1 MAQLITNETQETT
14 VKNIADNILPDC
26 DEVFFEVGYFYFS
39 GFEQIYK
46 KLKDIKIKILI
57 GINYDEKIASA
68 VISNN
73 LIKEKYFDKLKEDIN
88 ETDILDQPIG
98 IDSYKLFIEKLKN
111 GTMEIRC
118 NPKKNDHSKFFIFKH
133 KKERSQ
139 GGFSLGSVLAGSSN
153 FTKSGFLTNLE
164 NNYFFSDKNNFDVHL
179 KIFNERWE
187 NSEEIIN
194 IDSFLEFDQ
203 KVVKKTWISKS
214 PPPYHLFIKMLDEY
228 FKEKK
233 NDGILMPK
241 EFSQGKLYNIKYQE
255 DAILK
260 GIEIVKKHQG
270 VIIADVVGLGKSII
284 GSAIAKN
291 LGLTTIIIC
300 PPHLKETWEEYMN
313 LAQISSNVVSRGS
326 IPDAFRFLQKDREHL
341 IIIDEA
347 HIFRND
353 LTTDYTDLHKL
364 CKNNKVVLLSAT
376 PFNNKPQDT
385 FNMIKLFQIPTK
397 TSIQTIENL
406 SEEFKLLIKEY
417 NQLKKF
423 NPNEPKDKIKIKEAK
438 DKISNKIRNILSP
451 LVIRRS
457 RLDLQSIER
466 YKKDLDRLSITFPI
480 RKDPELINYEL
491 KNLTSIYE
499 ETIEKISSNK
509 FEKDRF
515 IGARY
520 KSTSYVKPEFINEV
534 VERGGYED
542 KALLKKSLEN
552 ISDFMKRLLVRR
564 FESCIYSFRSTLD
577 NIIKSN
583 LKILD
588 YYEKEGVVP
597 IYKGGDIPDVEDIVK
612 EDDDTINVE
621 NFDDFPEIKK
631 LKSKGMWLI
640 HKKELT
646 ENFHNDIKKDI
657 KLLTDLRD
665 KWDKILNNNSF
676 VDPKFTKFNEFI
688 KEQLNKEK
696 NRKLL
701 IFSEFA
707 DTADYLYEKLKA
719 NNIRVFKYTSA
730 DATKKEN
737 REIIKKNFDA
747 SADNQKNDYDVLV
760 ATDTISE
767 GFNLNRAGSIFNYDI
782 PYNPTKVIQRVGR
795 INRINKKLFDEIRIY
810 NFFPTDTGEKISR
823 TKKISQLKIS
833 MFQALFGDDTKV
845 LTKDEELESY
855 FADEFRKKDNE
866 DQNPENYY
874 ENLIYNLRDYEPELI
889 KEVRDLE
896 NRQRILRKTKLNLNN
911 NVIVYAKKGGESIF
925 RLIDDKLEFQT
936 KSIVDYFKIFE
947 SKKDERSFLA
957 SENFNSK
964 YKMILKN
971 LFPKTFHTA
980 LDRGKKMSLD
990 KLKISL
996 ETLPTREHAYIKDLI
1011 KVIEEF
1017 DDLPGGYLKMI
1028 REINKQ
1034 NTEDKIKEIKKII
1047 TPEYINKSFIRAAK
1061 IDSDPEK
1068 IILSEEFLNV

>member
-1 MAQLITNETQETT
+1 
-14 VKNIADNILPDC
+14 
-26 DEVFFEVGYFYFS
+26 
-39 GFEQIYK
+39 
-46 KLKDIKIKILI
+46 
-57 GINYDEKIASA
+57 
-68 VISNN
+68 
-73 LIKEKYFDKLKEDIN
+73 
-88 ETDILDQPIG
+88 
-98 IDSYKLFIEKLKN
+98 
-111 GTMEIRC
+111 MEIRC

-139 GGFSLGSVLAGSSN
+139 GGISLGSVLAGSSN
-153 FTKSGFLTNLE
+153 FTKAGFLTNLE
-164 NNYFFSDKNNFDVHL
+164 NNYLFSDKNNFEVHL
-179 KIFNERWE
+179 NQFNKRWE
-187 NSEEIIN
+187 NSQEIIN
-194 IDSFLEFDQ
+194 IDSFSEFEQ

-214 PPPYHLFIKMLDEY
+214 PPPYHLFVKMLDEY
-228 FKEKK
+228 FKEKT

-260 GIEIVKKHQG
+260 GIDIIKKHQG

-300 PPHLKETWEEYMN
+300 PPHLKDTWEEYMN
-313 LAQISSNVVSRGS
+313 LAQISSNVVSRGK

-406 SEEFKLLIKEY
+406 SEEFKILIKEY
-417 NQLKKF
+417 NQLKEF
-423 NPNEPKDKIKIKEAK
+423 NPNKPKDKIKIKEVK

-466 YKKDLDRLSITFPI
+466 YKNDLDKLNISFPI
-480 RKDPELINYEL
+480 RRDPELINYEL
-491 KNLTSIYE
+491 NDLTSIYE
-499 ETIEKISSNK
+499 ETIEKISANK
-509 FEKDRF
+509 LEKNRF

-520 KSTSYVKPEFINEV
+520 KSTSYVKPEFIDFV

-552 ISDFMKRLLVRR
+552 ISEFMKRLLVRR

-612 EDDDTINVE
+612 EDDDIINVE

-640 HKKELT
+640 NKNELT

-657 KLLTDLRD
+657 KLLMDLRD
-665 KWDKILNNNSF
+665 KWDKILNSKDF
-676 VDPKFTKFNEFI
+676 VDPKFSKFNEFI
-688 KEQLNKEK
+688 KDQLKKEK

-719 NNIRVFKYTSA
+719 NNIKVFKYTSA

-737 REIIKKNFDA
+737 RDIIKKNFDA
-747 SADNQKNDYDVLV
+747 SAENQLNDYDVLV
-760 ATDTISE
+760 ATDTIAE

-810 NFFPTDTGEKISR
+810 NFFPTETGEKISR

-866 DQNPENYY
+866 EQNPENYY

-889 KEVRDLE
+889 KEVRELE
-896 NRQRILRKTKLNLNN
+896 NRQRVLRKSKPNLSN
-911 NVIVYAKKGGESIF
+911 NVIVYAKKGDESIF
-925 RLIDDKLEFQT
+925 RLIDDKLEFQP

-947 SKKDERSFLA
+947 SKKDEKSFSA
-957 SENFNSK
+957 SENFDTK
-964 YKMILKN
+964 YRMILKN
-971 LFPKTFHTA
+971 LFPKTYHTA
-980 LDRGKKMSLD
+980 LDRGKKISLD

-996 ETLPTREHAYIKDLI
+996 ETVPAKEHSYIKDLI

-1028 REINKQ
+1028 RQINKK

>member
-1 MAQLITNETQETT
+1 MLITNETQEIT
-14 VKNIADNILPDC
+14 VKNIANNILPDC

-46 KLKDIKIKILI
+46 RLKDVKIKILI

-73 LIKEKYFDKLKEDIN
+73 LIKEKYFDKLREDIN
-88 ETDILDQPIG
+88 ETDILDQSTG
-98 IDSYKLFIEKLKN
+98 IESYKLFLEKLKN
-111 GTMEIRC
+111 GSMEIRC

-139 GGFSLGSVLAGSSN
+139 GGISLGSVLAGSSN
-153 FTKSGFLTNLE
+153 FTKAGFLTNLE
-164 NNYFFSDKNNFDVHL
+164 NNYLFSNKNDFEVHL
-179 KIFNERWE
+179 KQFNDRWK
-187 NSEEIIN
+187 NSQDIIN
-194 IDSFLEFDQ
+194 IDSFLEFNE

-214 PPPYHLFIKMLDEY
+214 PPPYHLFVKMLDEY
-228 FKEKK
+228 FKEKT

-260 GIEIVKKHQG
+260 GIDIIKKHQG
-270 VIIADVVGLGKSII
+270 VIVADVVGLGKSII

-300 PPHLKETWEEYMN
+300 PPHLQDTWEDYMN
-313 LAQISSNVVSRGS
+313 LAQISSNVVSRGR

-423 NPNEPKDKIKIKEAK
+423 NPNQPKDKIKIKEAK

-466 YKKDLDRLSITFPI
+466 YKNDLDKLNISFPI
-480 RKDPELINYEL
+480 RRDPELINYEL
-491 KNLTSIYE
+491 NDLTSIYE

-509 FEKDRF
+509 LEKNRF

-520 KSTSYVKPEFINEV
+520 KSTSYIKPEFIDV
-534 VERGGYED
+534 VAERGGYED

-583 LKILD
+583 HKILD

-612 EDDDTINVE
+612 EDDDIINVE

-640 HKKELT
+640 NKNELT

-665 KWDKILNNNSF
+665 KWDKILNSKNF
-676 VDPKFTKFNEFI
+676 ADPKFSKFNEFI
-688 KEQLNKEK
+688 KNQLNKEK

-730 DATKKEN
+730 DAIKKEN

-747 SADNQKNDYDVLV
+747 SAENQQNDYDVLV
-760 ATDTISE
+760 ATDTIAE

-810 NFFPTDTGEKISR
+810 NFFPTETGEKISR

-866 DQNPENYY
+866 EQNPENYY

-889 KEVRDLE
+889 KEVRELE
-896 NRQRILRKTKLNLNN
+896 NRQRVLRKSKPNLSN
-911 NVIVYAKKGGESIF
+911 NVIVYAKKGDESIF

-947 SKKDERSFLA
+947 SKKDEKSFSA
-957 SENFNSK
+957 SENFESK
-964 YKMILKN
+964 YRIILKN

-996 ETLPTREHAYIKDLI
+996 ETVPAREHSYIKDLI

-1028 REINKQ
+1028 RQINKK
-1034 NTEDKIKEIKKII
+1034 NSEDKIKEIKKII

>member
-1 MAQLITNETQETT
+1 MLITNETQEVT
-14 VKNIADNILPDC
+14 VKNIANNILPDC

-39 GFEQIYK
+39 GFEQIYQR
-46 KLKDIKIKILI
+46 LKDVKIKILI

-68 VISNN
+68 VTSNN
-73 LIKEKYFDKLKEDIN
+73 LIKEKYFDKLREDIN
-88 ETDILDQPIG
+88 ETDILDQSTG
-98 IDSYKLFIEKLKN
+98 IDSYKLFLEKLKN
-111 GTMEIRC
+111 GSMEIRC

-139 GGFSLGSVLAGSSN
+139 GGISLGSVLSGSSN
-153 FTKSGFLTNLE
+153 FTKAGFLTNLE
-164 NNYFFSDKNNFDVHL
+164 NNYLFSDKNNFEVHL
-179 KIFNERWE
+179 NQFNKRWE
-187 NSEEIIN
+187 NSQEIIN
-194 IDSFLEFDQ
+194 IDSFSEFEQ

-214 PPPYHLFIKMLDEY
+214 PPPYHLFVKMLDEY
-228 FKEKK
+228 FKEKT

-260 GIEIVKKHQG
+260 GIDIIKKHQG

-300 PPHLKETWEEYMN
+300 PPHLKDTWEEYMN
-313 LAQISSNVVSRGS
+313 LAQISSNVVSRGR

-406 SEEFKLLIKEY
+406 SEEFKILIKEY

-423 NPNEPKDKIKIKEAK
+423 NPNQPKDKIKIKEAK

-466 YKKDLDRLSITFPI
+466 YKNDLDKLNISFPI
-480 RKDPELINYEL
+480 RRDPELINYEL
-491 KNLTSIYE
+491 NDLTSIYE
-499 ETIEKISSNK
+499 ETIEKISANK
-509 FEKDRF
+509 LEKNRF

-520 KSTSYVKPEFINEV
+520 KSTSYVKPEFIDSV

-552 ISDFMKRLLVRR
+552 ISEFMKRLLVRR

-612 EDDDTINVE
+612 EDDDIINVE

-640 HKKELT
+640 NKNELT

-657 KLLTDLRD
+657 KLLMDLRD
-665 KWDKILNNNSF
+665 KWDKILNSKDF
-676 VDPKFTKFNEFI
+676 VDPKFSKFNEFI
-688 KEQLNKEK
+688 KDQLKKEK

-719 NNIRVFKYTSA
+719 NNIKVFKYTSA

-737 REIIKKNFDA
+737 RDIIKRNFDA
-747 SADNQKNDYDVLV
+747 SAENQQNDYDVLV
-760 ATDTISE
+760 ATDTIAE

-810 NFFPTDTGEKISR
+810 NFFPTETGEKISR

-866 DQNPENYY
+866 EQNPENYY

-889 KEVRDLE
+889 KEVRELE
-896 NRQRILRKTKLNLNN
+896 NRQRILRKSKPNLDN
-911 NVIVYAKKGGESIF
+911 NVIVYAKKGDESIF
-925 RLIDDKLEFQT
+925 RLIDEKLEFQT
-936 KSIVDYFKIFE
+936 KSIVNYFKIFE
-947 SKKDERSFLA
+947 SKKDEKSFSA
-957 SENFNSK
+957 SENFDSK
-964 YKMILKN
+964 YRMILKN
-971 LFPKTFHTA
+971 LFPKTYHTA

-996 ETLPTREHAYIKDLI
+996 ETVPAKEHSYIKDLI

-1028 REINKQ
+1028 RQINKK

>member
-1 MAQLITNETQETT
+1 MLITNETQETT
-14 VKNIADNILPDC
+14 VKNIANNILPDC

-73 LIKEKYFDKLKEDIN
+73 LIKEKYFDKLREDIN
-88 ETDILDQPIG
+88 ETDILDQPAG
-98 IDSYKLFIEKLKN
+98 VDSYKLFLEKLKN
-111 GTMEIRC
+111 GSMEIRC

-153 FTKSGFLTNLE
+153 FTKAGFLTNLE
-164 NNYFFSDKNNFDVHL
+164 NNYLFSNKNDFEVHL
-179 KIFNERWE
+179 KQFNDRWE
-187 NSEEIIN
+187 NSQDIIN

-233 NDGILMPK
+233 NEGILMPK

-260 GIEIVKKHQG
+260 GIEIIKKHQG

-284 GSAIAKN
+284 GSALAKN
-291 LGLTTIIIC
+291 LGLSTIIIC
-300 PPHLKETWEEYMN
+300 PPHLQDTWEDYMN
-313 LAQISSNVVSRGS
+313 LAQISSNVVSRGR

-347 HIFRND
+347 HVFRND

-438 DKISNKIRNILSP
+438 DKISNKIRSILSP

-457 RLDLQSIER
+457 RLDLLSIER
-466 YKKDLDRLSITFPI
+466 YKNDLDKLNISFPI
-480 RKDPELINYEL
+480 RRDPELINYEL
-491 KNLTSIYE
+491 KDLTSIYE

-509 FEKDRF
+509 FESDRF

-520 KSTSYVKPEFINEV
+520 KSTSYIKPQYIDEV

-564 FESCIYSFRSTLD
+564 FESCIFSFRSTLD

-583 LKILD
+583 LKILN

-612 EDDDTINVE
+612 DDDDIINVE
-621 NFDDFPEIKK
+621 NFDDFPEIKR

-640 HKKELT
+640 YKKELT
-646 ENFHNDIKKDI
+646 GNFHNDIKKDI

-665 KWDKILNNNSF
+665 KWDKILNNNNF
-676 VDPKFTKFNEFI
+676 IDPKFSKFNEFI

-707 DTADYLYEKLKA
+707 DTADYLYKKLKE

-737 REIIKKNFDA
+737 REIIKINFDA

-767 GFNLNRAGSIFNYDI
+767 GFNLNRAGSVINYDI

-866 DQNPENYY
+866 EQNPENYY

-889 KEVRDLE
+889 KEVRDLV
-896 NRQRILRKTKLNLNN
+896 NRQRILRKSKPNLQN
-911 NVIVYAKKGGESIF
+911 NVIVYAKKGDESIF
-925 RLIDDKLEFQT
+925 RVIDDKLEFQN

-947 SKKDERSFLA
+947 STKDERSHPA
-957 SENFNSK
+957 SENFDSK
-964 YKMILKN
+964 YSMILKN
-971 LFPKTFHTA
+971 LFPKTYHTA

-996 ETLPTREHAYIKDLI
+996 ETTPEKEHGYIKDLI

-1028 REINKQ
+1028 RLINKK
-1034 NTEDKIKEIKKII
+1034 NTNDKIKEIKKII

>member
-1 MAQLITNETQETT
+1 MLITNETQETT
-14 VKNIADNILPDC
+14 VKNIANNILPDC

-73 LIKEKYFDKLKEDIN
+73 LIKEKYFDKLREDIN
-88 ETDILDQPIG
+88 ETDILDQPTG
-98 IDSYKLFIEKLKN
+98 VDSYKLFLEKLKN
-111 GTMEIRC
+111 GSMEIRC

-153 FTKSGFLTNLE
+153 FTKAGFLTNLE
-164 NNYFFSDKNNFDVHL
+164 NNYLFSNKNDFEVHL
-179 KIFNERWE
+179 KQFNDRWE
-187 NSEEIIN
+187 NSQDIIN

-228 FKEKK
+228 FKEKN

-260 GIEIVKKHQG
+260 GIEIIKKHQG

-284 GSAIAKN
+284 GSALAKN
-291 LGLTTIIIC
+291 LGLSTIVIC
-300 PPHLKETWEEYMN
+300 PPHLQDTWEDYMN
-313 LAQISSNVVSRGS
+313 LAQISSNVVSRGR
-326 IPDAFRFLQKDREHL
+326 IPDAFRFIQKDREHL

-438 DKISNKIRNILSP
+438 DKISNKIRSILSP

-457 RLDLQSIER
+457 RLDLLSIER
-466 YKKDLDRLSITFPI
+466 YKNDLDKLNISFPI
-480 RKDPELINYEL
+480 RRDPELINYEL
-491 KNLTSIYE
+491 KDLTSIYE

-509 FEKDRF
+509 LEKDRF

-520 KSTSYVKPEFINEV
+520 KSTSYVKPQYINEV

-564 FESCIYSFRSTLD
+564 FESCIFSFRSTLD

-612 EDDDTINVE
+612 EDDDIINVE
-621 NFDDFPEIKK
+621 NFDDFPEIKR

-640 HKKELT
+640 YKEELT

-665 KWDKILNNNSF
+665 KWDKILNNNNF
-676 VDPKFTKFNEFI
+676 IDPKFSKFNEFI

-707 DTADYLYEKLKA
+707 DTADYLYKKLKE
-719 NNIRVFKYTSA
+719 NNVRVFKYTSA

-737 REIIKKNFDA
+737 REIIKINFDA

-760 ATDTISE
+760 ATDTIAE
-767 GFNLNRAGSIFNYDI
+767 GFNLNRAGSVFNYDI

-810 NFFPTDTGEKISR
+810 NFFPTDTGEKVAK

-855 FADEFRKKDNE
+855 FADEFRKKDNDE
-866 DQNPENYY
+866 QNPENYY

-889 KEVRDLE
+889 KEVRELE
-896 NRQRILRKTKLNLNN
+896 NRQRILRKSKQNLDK
-911 NVIVYAKKGGESIF
+911 NVIVYAKKGDESIF
-925 RLIDDKLEFQT
+925 RVVDDKLEFQN
-936 KSIVDYFKIFE
+936 KSIVEYFKIFE
-947 SKKDERSFLA
+947 STKDEKSHPA
-957 SENFNSK
+957 SENFDSK
-964 YKMILKN
+964 YRMILKN
-971 LFPKTFHTA
+971 LFPKTYHTA

-996 ETLPTREHAYIKDLI
+996 ETTPAKEHGYIKDLI

-1028 REINKQ
+1028 RQINKK
-1034 NTEDKIKEIKKII
+1034 NTNEKIKEIKKII

>member
-1 MAQLITNETQETT
+1 MLITNETQETT
-14 VKNIADNILPDC
+14 VKNIANNILPDC

-73 LIKEKYFDKLKEDIN
+73 LIKEKYFDKLREDIN
-88 ETDILDQPIG
+88 ETDILDQPTG
-98 IDSYKLFIEKLKN
+98 VDSYKLFLEKLKN
-111 GTMEIRC
+111 GSMEIRC

-153 FTKSGFLTNLE
+153 FTKAGFLTNLE
-164 NNYFFSDKNNFDVHL
+164 NNYLFSNKNDFEVHL
-179 KIFNERWE
+179 KQFNDRWE
-187 NSEEIIN
+187 NSQDIIN

-233 NDGILMPK
+233 NEGILMPK

-260 GIEIVKKHQG
+260 GIEIIKKHQG

-284 GSAIAKN
+284 GSALAKN
-291 LGLTTIIIC
+291 LGLSTIIIC
-300 PPHLKETWEEYMN
+300 PPHLQDTWEDYMN
-313 LAQISSNVVSRGS
+313 LAQISSNVVSRGR

-438 DKISNKIRNILSP
+438 DKISNKIRSILSP

-466 YKKDLDRLSITFPI
+466 YRNDLDKLNISFPI
-480 RKDPELINYEL
+480 RRDPELINYEL
-491 KNLTSIYE
+491 KDLTSIYE

-520 KSTSYVKPEFINEV
+520 KSTSYVKPQYINEV

-564 FESCIYSFRSTLD
+564 FESCIFSFRSTLD

-583 LKILD
+583 LKILN

-612 EDDDTINVE
+612 EDDDIINVE
-621 NFDDFPEIKK
+621 NFDDFPEIKR

-640 HKKELT
+640 YKKELT

-665 KWDKILNNNSF
+665 KWDKILNNNNF
-676 VDPKFTKFNEFI
+676 IDPKFSKFNEFV

-707 DTADYLYEKLKA
+707 DTADYLYKKLKE

-737 REIIKKNFDA
+737 REIIKINFDA

-767 GFNLNRAGSIFNYDI
+767 GFNLNRAGSIINYDI

-866 DQNPENYY
+866 EQNPENYY

-889 KEVRDLE
+889 KEVRDLV
-896 NRQRILRKTKLNLNN
+896 NRQRILRKSKPNLQN
-911 NVIVYAKKGGESIF
+911 NVIVYAKKGDESIF
-925 RLIDDKLEFQT
+925 RVIDDKLEFQN

-947 SKKDERSFLA
+947 STKDERSHPA
-957 SENFNSK
+957 SENFDSK
-964 YKMILKN
+964 YSMILKN
-971 LFPKTFHTA
+971 LFPKTYHTA

-996 ETLPTREHAYIKDLI
+996 ETTPEKEHGYIKDLI

-1028 REINKQ
+1028 RQINKK
-1034 NTEDKIKEIKKII
+1034 NTNDKIKEIKKII

-1068 IILSEEFLNV
+1068 IILSEEFLNA

>member
-1 MAQLITNETQETT
+1 MLITNETQEIT
-14 VKNIADNILPDC
+14 VKNIANNILPDC

-46 KLKDIKIKILI
+46 RLKDVKIKILI

-73 LIKEKYFDKLKEDIN
+73 LIKEKYFDKLREDIN
-88 ETDILDQPIG
+88 ETDILDQSTG
-98 IDSYKLFIEKLKN
+98 IESYKLFLEKLKN
-111 GTMEIRC
+111 GSMEIRC

-139 GGFSLGSVLAGSSN
+139 GGISLGSVLAGSSN
-153 FTKSGFLTNLE
+153 FTKAGFLTNLE
-164 NNYFFSDKNNFDVHL
+164 NNYLFSDKNMFEVHL
-179 KIFNERWE
+179 NQFNNRWE
-187 NSEEIIN
+187 NSQDIIN

-214 PPPYHLFIKMLDEY
+214 PPPYHLFVKMLDEY
-228 FKEKK
+228 FKEKT

-260 GIEIVKKHQG
+260 GIDIIKKHQG

-300 PPHLKETWEEYMN
+300 PPHLQDTWEDYMN
-313 LAQISSNVVSRGS
+313 LAQISSNVVSRGR

-423 NPNEPKDKIKIKEAK
+423 NPNQPKDKIKIKEAK

-466 YKKDLDRLSITFPI
+466 YKNDLDKLNISFPI
-480 RKDPELINYEL
+480 RRDPELINYEL
-491 KNLTSIYE
+491 NDLTSIYE

-509 FEKDRF
+509 LEKNRF

-520 KSTSYVKPEFINEV
+520 KSTSYIKPEFIDV
-534 VERGGYED
+534 VAERGGYED

-583 LKILD
+583 HKILD

-612 EDDDTINVE
+612 EDDDIINIE

-640 HKKELT
+640 NKNELN

-657 KLLTDLRD
+657 KLLTNLRD
-665 KWDKILNNNSF
+665 KWDKILSSKNF
-676 VDPKFTKFNEFI
+676 ADPKFSKFNEFI
-688 KEQLNKEK
+688 KNQLNKEK

-730 DATKKEN
+730 DAIKKEN

-747 SADNQKNDYDVLV
+747 SAENQQNDYDVLV
-760 ATDTISE
+760 ATDTIAE

-810 NFFPTDTGEKISR
+810 NFFPTETGEKISR

-866 DQNPENYY
+866 EQNPENYY

-889 KEVRDLE
+889 KEVRELE
-896 NRQRILRKTKLNLNN
+896 NRQRVLRKSKPNLNN
-911 NVIVYAKKGGESIF
+911 NVIVYAKKGDESIF
-925 RLIDDKLEFQT
+925 RLIDDKLEIQT

-947 SKKDERSFLA
+947 SKKDEKSFSA
-957 SENFNSK
+957 SENFDSK
-964 YKMILKN
+964 YRMVLKN
-971 LFPKTFHTA
+971 LFPKTYHTA

-996 ETLPTREHAYIKDLI
+996 ETIPAREHSYIKDLI

-1028 REINKQ
+1028 RQINKK
-1034 NTEDKIKEIKKII
+1034 NIEDKIKEIKKII

>member
-1 MAQLITNETQETT
+1 MLITNETQEIT
-14 VKNIADNILPDC
+14 VKNIANNILPDC

-46 KLKDIKIKILI
+46 RLKDVKIKILI

-73 LIKEKYFDKLKEDIN
+73 LIKEKYFDKLREDIN
-88 ETDILDQPIG
+88 ETDILDQSTG
-98 IDSYKLFIEKLKN
+98 IESYKLFLEKLKN
-111 GTMEIRC
+111 GSMEIRC

-139 GGFSLGSVLAGSSN
+139 GGISLGSVLAGSSN
-153 FTKSGFLTNLE
+153 FTKAGFLTNLE
-164 NNYFFSDKNNFDVHL
+164 NNYLFSDKNDFEVHL
-179 KIFNERWE
+179 KQFNDRWK
-187 NSEEIIN
+187 NSQDIID
-194 IDSFLEFDQ
+194 IHSFLEFNE

-214 PPPYHLFIKMLDEY
+214 PPPYHLFVKMLDEY
-228 FKEKK
+228 FKEKT

-260 GIEIVKKHQG
+260 GIDIIKKHQG
-270 VIIADVVGLGKSII
+270 VIVADVVGLGKSII

-300 PPHLKETWEEYMN
+300 PPHLQDTWEDYMN
-313 LAQISSNVVSRGS
+313 LAQISSNVVSRGR

-423 NPNEPKDKIKIKEAK
+423 NPNQPKDKIKIKEAK

-466 YKKDLDRLSITFPI
+466 YKNDLEKLNISFPI
-480 RKDPELINYEL
+480 RRDPELINYEL
-491 KNLTSIYE
+491 KDLTSIYE
-499 ETIEKISSNK
+499 ETIEKISANK
-509 FEKDRF
+509 LEKNRF

-520 KSTSYVKPEFINEV
+520 KSTSYIKPEFIDV
-534 VERGGYED
+534 VAERGGYED

-583 LKILD
+583 HKILD

-612 EDDDTINVE
+612 EDDDIINIE

-640 HKKELT
+640 NKNELT

-657 KLLTDLRD
+657 ELLTDLRD
-665 KWDKILNNNSF
+665 KWDKILKSKNF
-676 VDPKFTKFNEFI
+676 ADPKFSKFNEFI
-688 KEQLNKEK
+688 KDLLNKEK

-730 DATKKEN
+730 DAIKKEN

-747 SADNQKNDYDVLV
+747 SAENQQNDYDVLV
-760 ATDTISE
+760 ATDTIAE

-810 NFFPTDTGEKISR
+810 NFFPTETGEKISK

-866 DQNPENYY
+866 EQNPENYY

-889 KEVRDLE
+889 KDVRELE
-896 NRQRILRKTKLNLNN
+896 NRQRILRKSKPNLNN
-911 NVIVYAKKGGESIF
+911 NVIVYAKKGDESIF

-947 SKKDERSFLA
+947 SKKDEKSFSA
-957 SENFNSK
+957 SENFDSK

-971 LFPKTFHTA
+971 LFPKTYHTA

-996 ETLPTREHAYIKDLI
+996 ETIPAREHSYIKDLI

-1017 DDLPGGYLKMI
+1017 DDLPGGYLKLI
-1028 REINKQ
+1028 RQINKK

>member
-1 MAQLITNETQETT
+1 MLITNETQEIT
-14 VKNIADNILPDC
+14 VKNIANNILPDC

-46 KLKDIKIKILI
+46 RLKDVKIKILI

-73 LIKEKYFDKLKEDIN
+73 LIKEKYFDKLREDIN
-88 ETDILDQPIG
+88 ETDILDQSTG
-98 IDSYKLFIEKLKN
+98 IESYKLFLEKLKN
-111 GTMEIRC
+111 GSMEIRC

-139 GGFSLGSVLAGSSN
+139 GGISLGSVLAGSSN
-153 FTKSGFLTNLE
+153 FTKAGFLTNLE
-164 NNYFFSDKNNFDVHL
+164 NNYLFSDKNMFEVHL
-179 KIFNERWE
+179 NQFNNRWE
-187 NSEEIIN
+187 NSQDIIN

-214 PPPYHLFIKMLDEY
+214 PPPYHLFVKMLDEY
-228 FKEKK
+228 FKEKT

-260 GIEIVKKHQG
+260 GIDIIKKHQG

-300 PPHLKETWEEYMN
+300 PPHLQDTWEDYMN
-313 LAQISSNVVSRGS
+313 LAQISSNVVSRGR

-423 NPNEPKDKIKIKEAK
+423 NPNQPKDKIKIKEAK
-438 DKISNKIRNILSP
+438 NKISNKIRNILSP

-457 RLDLQSIER
+457 RLDLLSIER
-466 YKKDLDRLSITFPI
+466 YKNDLDKLNISFPI
-480 RKDPELINYEL
+480 RRDPELINYEL
-491 KNLTSIYE
+491 NDLTSIYE
-499 ETIEKISSNK
+499 ETIEKISANK
-509 FEKDRF
+509 FEKNRF

-520 KSTSYVKPEFINEV
+520 KSTSYIKPEFIDVV

-612 EDDDTINVE
+612 EDDDIINVE

-640 HKKELT
+640 NKNELT

-665 KWDKILNNNSF
+665 KWDKILNSKDF
-676 VDPKFTKFNEFI
+676 ADPKFSKFNEFI
-688 KEQLNKEK
+688 KDLLNKEK

-730 DATKKEN
+730 DAVKKEN

-747 SADNQKNDYDVLV
+747 SAENQQNDYDVLV
-760 ATDTISE
+760 ATDTIAE

-810 NFFPTDTGEKISR
+810 NFFPTETGEKISR

-866 DQNPENYY
+866 EQNPENYY

-889 KEVRDLE
+889 KEVRELE
-896 NRQRILRKTKLNLNN
+896 NRQRVLRKSKPNLSN
-911 NVIVYAKKGGESIF
+911 NVIVYAKKGDESIF

-947 SKKDERSFLA
+947 SKKDEKSFSA
-957 SENFNSK
+957 SENFESK
-964 YKMILKN
+964 YRMILKN

-996 ETLPTREHAYIKDLI
+996 ETVPAREHSYIKDLI

-1028 REINKQ
+1028 RQINKK
-1034 NTEDKIKEIKKII
+1034 NSEDKIKEIKKII

>member
-1 MAQLITNETQETT
+1 MLITNETQEIT
-14 VKNIADNILPDC
+14 VKNIANNILPDC

-46 KLKDIKIKILI
+46 RLKDVKIKILI

-73 LIKEKYFDKLKEDIN
+73 LIKEKYFDKLREDIN
-88 ETDILDQPIG
+88 ETDILDQSTG
-98 IDSYKLFIEKLKN
+98 IESYKLFLEKLKN
-111 GTMEIRC
+111 GSMEIRC

-139 GGFSLGSVLAGSSN
+139 GGISLGSVLAGSSN
-153 FTKSGFLTNLE
+153 FTKAGFLTNLE
-164 NNYFFSDKNNFDVHL
+164 NNYLFSDKNDFEIHL
-179 KIFNERWE
+179 KQFNDRWK
-187 NSEEIIN
+187 NSQDIIN
-194 IDSFLEFDQ
+194 IDSFLEFNE

-214 PPPYHLFIKMLDEY
+214 PPPYHLFVKMLDEY
-228 FKEKK
+228 FKEKT

-260 GIEIVKKHQG
+260 GIDIIKKHQG
-270 VIIADVVGLGKSII
+270 VIVADVVGLGKSII

-300 PPHLKETWEEYMN
+300 PPHLQDTWEDYMN
-313 LAQISSNVVSRGS
+313 LAQISSNVVSRGR

-423 NPNEPKDKIKIKEAK
+423 NPNQPKDKIKIKEAK

-466 YKKDLDRLSITFPI
+466 YKNDLDKLNISFPI
-480 RKDPELINYEL
+480 RRDPELINYEL
-491 KNLTSIYE
+491 NDLTSIYE

-509 FEKDRF
+509 LEKNRF

-520 KSTSYVKPEFINEV
+520 KSTSYIKPEFIDV
-534 VERGGYED
+534 VAERGGYED

-583 LKILD
+583 HKILD

-612 EDDDTINVE
+612 EDDDIINIE

-640 HKKELT
+640 NKNELN

-657 KLLTDLRD
+657 KLLTNLRD
-665 KWDKILNNNSF
+665 KWDKILSSKNF
-676 VDPKFTKFNEFI
+676 ADPKFSKFNEFI
-688 KEQLNKEK
+688 KNQLNKEK

-730 DATKKEN
+730 DAIKKEN

-747 SADNQKNDYDVLV
+747 SAENQQNDYDVLV
-760 ATDTISE
+760 ATDTIAE

-810 NFFPTDTGEKISR
+810 NFFPTETGEKISR

-866 DQNPENYY
+866 EQNPENYY

-889 KEVRDLE
+889 KEVRELE
-896 NRQRILRKTKLNLNN
+896 NRQRVLRKSKPNLNN
-911 NVIVYAKKGGESIF
+911 NVIVYAKKGDESIF
-925 RLIDDKLEFQT
+925 RLIDDKLEIQT

-947 SKKDERSFLA
+947 SKKDEKSFSA
-957 SENFNSK
+957 SENFDSK
-964 YKMILKN
+964 YRMVLKN
-971 LFPKTFHTA
+971 LFPKTYHTA

-996 ETLPTREHAYIKDLI
+996 ETIPAREHSYIKDLI

-1028 REINKQ
+1028 RQINKK
-1034 NTEDKIKEIKKII
+1034 NIEDKIKEIKKII

>member
-1 MAQLITNETQETT
+1 MLITNETQEIT
-14 VKNIADNILPDC
+14 VKNIANNILPDC

-46 KLKDIKIKILI
+46 RLKDVKIKILI

-73 LIKEKYFDKLKEDIN
+73 LIKEKYFDKLREDIN
-88 ETDILDQPIG
+88 ETDILDQSTG
-98 IDSYKLFIEKLKN
+98 IESYKLFLEKLKN
-111 GTMEIRC
+111 GSMEIRC

-139 GGFSLGSVLAGSSN
+139 GGISLGSVLAGSSN
-153 FTKSGFLTNLE
+153 FTKAGFLTNLE
-164 NNYFFSDKNNFDVHL
+164 NNYLFSDKNDFEVHL
-179 KIFNERWE
+179 KQFNDRWK
-187 NSEEIIN
+187 NSQDIID
-194 IDSFLEFDQ
+194 IHSFLEFNE

-214 PPPYHLFIKMLDEY
+214 PPPYHLFVKMLDEY
-228 FKEKK
+228 FKEKT

-260 GIEIVKKHQG
+260 GIDIIKKHQG
-270 VIIADVVGLGKSII
+270 VIVADVVGLGKSII

-300 PPHLKETWEEYMN
+300 PPHLQDTWEDYMN
-313 LAQISSNVVSRGS
+313 LAQISSNVVSRGR

-423 NPNEPKDKIKIKEAK
+423 NPNQPKDKIKIKEAK

-466 YKKDLDRLSITFPI
+466 YKNDLEKLNISFPI
-480 RKDPELINYEL
+480 RRDPELINYEL
-491 KNLTSIYE
+491 KDLTSIYE
-499 ETIEKISSNK
+499 ETIEKISANK
-509 FEKDRF
+509 LEKNRF

-520 KSTSYVKPEFINEV
+520 KSTSYIKPEFIDV
-534 VERGGYED
+534 VAERGGYED

-583 LKILD
+583 HKILD

-612 EDDDTINVE
+612 EDDDIINIE

-631 LKSKGMWLI
+631 LKRKGMWLI
-640 HKKELT
+640 NKNELT

-657 KLLTDLRD
+657 ELLTDLRD
-665 KWDKILNNNSF
+665 KWDKILKSKNF
-676 VDPKFTKFNEFI
+676 ADPKFSKFNEFI
-688 KEQLNKEK
+688 KDLLNKEK

-730 DATKKEN
+730 DAIKKEN

-747 SADNQKNDYDVLV
+747 SAENQQNDYDVLV
-760 ATDTISE
+760 ATDTIAE

-810 NFFPTDTGEKISR
+810 NFFPTETGEKISK

-866 DQNPENYY
+866 EQNPENYY

-889 KEVRDLE
+889 KDVRELE
-896 NRQRILRKTKLNLNN
+896 NRQRILRKSKPNLNN
-911 NVIVYAKKGGESIF
+911 NVIVYAKKGDESIF

-947 SKKDERSFLA
+947 SKKDEKSFSA
-957 SENFNSK
+957 SENFDSK

-971 LFPKTFHTA
+971 LFPKTYHTA

-996 ETLPTREHAYIKDLI
+996 ETIPAREHSYIKDLI

-1017 DDLPGGYLKMI
+1017 DDLPGGYLKLI
-1028 REINKQ
+1028 RQINKK

>member
-1 MAQLITNETQETT
+1 MLITNETQETT
-14 VKNIADNILPDC
+14 VKNIAENILPDC

-153 FTKSGFLTNLE
+153 FTRSGFLTNLE
-164 NNYFFSDKNNFDVHL
+164 NNYFFSDKNYFDEHL
-179 KIFNERWE
+179 KLFNERWE

-466 YKKDLDRLSITFPI
+466 YKKDLDRLNITFPI

-509 FEKDRF
+509 FEKNRF

-597 IYKGGDIPDVEDIVK
+597 IYKGGDIPDIEDIVK
-612 EDDDTINVE
+612 EDDDIINVE

-665 KWDKILNNNSF
+665 KWDNILNNNSF

-707 DTADYLYEKLKA
+707 DTADYLYEKLKD

-855 FADEFRKKDNE
+855 FAEEFRKKDNE

-889 KEVRDLE
+889 MEVRDLE

-947 SKKDERSFLA
+947 SRKDERSFLA

-964 YKMILKN
+964 YKIILKN
-971 LFPKTFHTA
+971 LFPKTYHTA

-1034 NTEDKIKEIKKII
+1034 NIEDKIKEIKKII
-1047 TPEYINKSFIRAAK
+1047 TPDYINKSFIRAAK

>member
-1 MAQLITNETQETT
+1 MLITNETQEIT
-14 VKNIADNILPDC
+14 VKNIANNILPDC

-46 KLKDIKIKILI
+46 RLKDVKIKILI

-73 LIKEKYFDKLKEDIN
+73 LIKEKYFDKLREDIN
-88 ETDILDQPIG
+88 ETDILDQSTG
-98 IDSYKLFIEKLKN
+98 IESYKLFLEKLKN
-111 GTMEIRC
+111 GSMEIRC

-139 GGFSLGSVLAGSSN
+139 GGISLGSVLAGSSN
-153 FTKSGFLTNLE
+153 FTKAGFLTNLE
-164 NNYFFSDKNNFDVHL
+164 NNYLFSDKNMFEVHL
-179 KIFNERWE
+179 NQFNNRWE
-187 NSEEIIN
+187 NSQDIIN

-214 PPPYHLFIKMLDEY
+214 PPPYHLFVKMLDEY
-228 FKEKK
+228 FKEKT

-260 GIEIVKKHQG
+260 GIDIIKKHQG

-300 PPHLKETWEEYMN
+300 PPHLQDTWEDYMN
-313 LAQISSNVVSRGS
+313 LAQISSNVVSRGR

-423 NPNEPKDKIKIKEAK
+423 NPNQPKDKIKIKEAK

-466 YKKDLDRLSITFPI
+466 YKNDLDKLNISFPI
-480 RKDPELINYEL
+480 RRDPELINYEL
-491 KNLTSIYE
+491 NDLTSIYE

-509 FEKDRF
+509 LEKNRF

-520 KSTSYVKPEFINEV
+520 KSTSYIKPEFIDV
-534 VERGGYED
+534 VAERGGYED

-583 LKILD
+583 HKILD

-612 EDDDTINVE
+612 EDDDIINIE

-640 HKKELT
+640 NKNELN

-657 KLLTDLRD
+657 KLLTNLRD
-665 KWDKILNNNSF
+665 KWDKILSSKNF
-676 VDPKFTKFNEFI
+676 ADPKFSKFNEFI
-688 KEQLNKEK
+688 KNQLNKEK

-730 DATKKEN
+730 DAIKKEN

-747 SADNQKNDYDVLV
+747 SAENQQNDYDVLV
-760 ATDTISE
+760 ATDTIAE

-810 NFFPTDTGEKISR
+810 NFFPTETGEKISR

-866 DQNPENYY
+866 EQNPENYY

-889 KEVRDLE
+889 KEVRELE
-896 NRQRILRKTKLNLNN
+896 NRQRVLRKSKPNLSN
-911 NVIVYAKKGGESIF
+911 NVIVYAKKGDESIF

-947 SKKDERSFLA
+947 SKKDEKSFSA
-957 SENFNSK
+957 SENFDSK
-964 YKMILKN
+964 YRMVLKN
-971 LFPKTFHTA
+971 LFPKTYHTA

-996 ETLPTREHAYIKDLI
+996 ETIPAREHSYIKDLI

-1028 REINKQ
+1028 RQINKK
-1034 NTEDKIKEIKKII
+1034 NIEDKIKEIKKII

>member
-1 MAQLITNETQETT
+1 MFLITNETQELT

-73 LIKEKYFDKLKEDIN
+73 LVKEKYFDKLKEDIN
-88 ETDILDQPIG
+88 ETDILDQPTG
-98 IDSYKLFIEKLKN
+98 IESYKLFLEKLKN

-118 NPKKNDHSKFFIFKH
+118 NPKKNDHSKCFIFKH
-133 KKERSQ
+133 KKARSQ
-139 GGFSLGSVLAGSSN
+139 GGLSLGSVLAGSSN
-153 FTKSGFLTNLE
+153 FTKAGFLTNLE
-164 NNYFFSDKNNFDVHL
+164 NNYLFSDKNIFETHL
-179 KIFNERWE
+179 KQFNNRWE

-194 IDSFLEFDQ
+194 VDSFPEFNE

-228 FKEKK
+228 FKEKT

-260 GIEIVKKHQG
+260 GIDIIKKHQG

-300 PPHLKETWEEYMN
+300 PPHLQDTWEDYMN
-313 LAQISSNVVSRGS
+313 LAQISSNVISRGR

-423 NPNEPKDKIKIKEAK
+423 NPNQPKDKIKIKEAK

-466 YKKDLDRLSITFPI
+466 YKNDLDKLNISFPI
-480 RKDPELINYEL
+480 RRDPELINYEL
-491 KNLTSIYE
+491 NDLTSIYE

-509 FEKDRF
+509 LEKNRF

-520 KSTSYVKPEFINEV
+520 KSTSYVKPEFIDSV

-583 LKILD
+583 HKILD

-612 EDDDTINVE
+612 EDDDIINVE

-640 HKKELT
+640 NKNELT

-665 KWDKILNNNSF
+665 KWDKILNSKNF
-676 VDPKFTKFNEFI
+676 VDPKFSKFNDFI
-688 KEQLNKEK
+688 KDQLKKEK

-707 DTADYLYEKLKA
+707 DTADYLYEKLKT
-719 NNIRVFKYTSA
+719 NNIKVFKYTSA

-747 SADNQKNDYDVLV
+747 SAENQQNDYDVLV
-760 ATDTISE
+760 ATDTIAE

-810 NFFPTDTGEKISR
+810 NFFPTETGEKISR

-866 DQNPENYY
+866 EQNPENYY

-889 KEVRDLE
+889 KEVRELE
-896 NRQRILRKTKLNLNN
+896 NRQRVLRKSKPNLNN
-911 NVIVYAKKGGESIF
+911 NVIVYAKKGDESIF
-925 RLIDDKLEFQT
+925 RLIDDKLEFQN
-936 KSIVDYFKIFE
+936 KSTVDYFKIFE
-947 SKKDERSFLA
+947 SKKDEKSFPA
-957 SENFNSK
+957 SENFDSK
-964 YKMILKN
+964 YRMILKN
-971 LFPKTFHTA
+971 LFPKTYHTA

-996 ETLPTREHAYIKDLI
+996 ETVPAREHSYIKDLI

-1028 REINKQ
+1028 RQITKN
-1034 NTEDKIKEIKKII
+1034 NIEDKIKEIKKII

>member
-1 MAQLITNETQETT
+1 MLITNETQETT
-14 VKNIADNILPDC
+14 VKNIANNILPDC

-73 LIKEKYFDKLKEDIN
+73 LIKEKYFDKLREDIN
-88 ETDILDQPIG
+88 ETDILDQPAG
-98 IDSYKLFIEKLKN
+98 VDSYKLFLEKLKN
-111 GTMEIRC
+111 GSMEIRC

-153 FTKSGFLTNLE
+153 FTKAGFLTNLE
-164 NNYFFSDKNNFDVHL
+164 NNYLFSNKNDFEVHL
-179 KIFNERWE
+179 KQFNDRWE
-187 NSEEIIN
+187 NSQDIIN

-233 NDGILMPK
+233 NEGILMPK

-260 GIEIVKKHQG
+260 GIEIIKKHQG

-284 GSAIAKN
+284 GSALAKN
-291 LGLTTIIIC
+291 LGLSTIIIC
-300 PPHLKETWEEYMN
+300 PPHLQDTWEDYMN
-313 LAQISSNVVSRGS
+313 LAQISSNVVSRGR

-347 HIFRND
+347 HVFRND

-438 DKISNKIRNILSP
+438 DKISNKIRSILSP

-457 RLDLQSIER
+457 RLDLLSIER
-466 YKKDLDRLSITFPI
+466 YKNDLDKLNISFPI
-480 RKDPELINYEL
+480 RRDPELINYEL
-491 KNLTSIYE
+491 KDLTSIYE

-509 FEKDRF
+509 FESDRF

-520 KSTSYVKPEFINEV
+520 KSTSYIKPQYIDEV

-564 FESCIYSFRSTLD
+564 FESCIFSFRSTLD

-583 LKILD
+583 LKILN

-612 EDDDTINVE
+612 DDDDIINVE
-621 NFDDFPEIKK
+621 NFDDFPEIKR

-640 HKKELT
+640 YKKELT

-665 KWDKILNNNSF
+665 KWDKIINNNNF
-676 VDPKFTKFNEFI
+676 IDPKFSKFNEFI

-707 DTADYLYEKLKA
+707 DTADYLYKKLKE

-737 REIIKKNFDA
+737 REIIKINFDA

-767 GFNLNRAGSIFNYDI
+767 GFNLNRAGSIINYDI

-866 DQNPENYY
+866 EQNPENYY

-889 KEVRDLE
+889 KEVRDLV
-896 NRQRILRKTKLNLNN
+896 NRQRILRKSKPNLHN
-911 NVIVYAKKGGESIF
+911 NVIVYAKKGDESIF
-925 RLIDDKLEFQT
+925 RVIDDKLEFQN

-947 SKKDERSFLA
+947 STKDERSHPA
-957 SENFNSK
+957 SENFDSK
-964 YKMILKN
+964 YSMILKN
-971 LFPKTFHTA
+971 LFPKTYHTA

-996 ETLPTREHAYIKDLI
+996 ETTPEKEHGYIKDLI

-1028 REINKQ
+1028 RLINKK
-1034 NTEDKIKEIKKII
+1034 NTNDKIKEIKKII

>member
-1 MAQLITNETQETT
+1 MLITNETQETT
-14 VKNIADNILPDC
+14 VKNIADNVLPDC

-88 ETDILDQPIG
+88 ETDILDQPTG

-179 KIFNERWE
+179 KLFNERWE

-194 IDSFLEFDQ
+194 IDSFFEFDQ

-466 YKKDLDRLSITFPI
+466 YKKDLDRLNITFPI

-509 FEKDRF
+509 FEKNRF

-612 EDDDTINVE
+612 EDDDIINVE

-896 NRQRILRKTKLNLNN
+896 NRQRILRKSKPNLNN

-947 SKKDERSFLA
+947 SKKDEKSFSA

-964 YKMILKN
+964 YTMILKN
-971 LFPKTFHTA
+971 LFPKTYHTA

-1034 NTEDKIKEIKKII
+1034 NTEVKIKEIKKII

>member
-1 MAQLITNETQETT
+1 MLITNETQEVT
-14 VKNIADNILPDC
+14 VKNIANNILPDC

-39 GFEQIYK
+39 GFEQIYQR
-46 KLKDIKIKILI
+46 LKDVKIKILI

-68 VISNN
+68 VTSNN
-73 LIKEKYFDKLKEDIN
+73 LIKEKYFDKLREDIN
-88 ETDILDQPIG
+88 ETDILDQSTG
-98 IDSYKLFIEKLKN
+98 IDSYKLFLEKLKN
-111 GTMEIRC
+111 GSMEIRC

-139 GGFSLGSVLAGSSN
+139 GGISLGSVLAGSSN
-153 FTKSGFLTNLE
+153 FTKAGFLTNLE
-164 NNYFFSDKNNFDVHL
+164 NNYLFSDKNNFEVHL
-179 KIFNERWE
+179 NQFNKRWE
-187 NSEEIIN
+187 NSQEIIN
-194 IDSFLEFDQ
+194 IDSFSEFEQ

-214 PPPYHLFIKMLDEY
+214 PPPYHLFVKMLDEY
-228 FKEKK
+228 FKEKT

-260 GIEIVKKHQG
+260 GIDIIKKHQG

-300 PPHLKETWEEYMN
+300 PPHLKDTWEEYMN
-313 LAQISSNVVSRGS
+313 LAQISSNVVSRGR

-406 SEEFKLLIKEY
+406 SEEFKILIKEY

-423 NPNEPKDKIKIKEAK
+423 NPNQPKDKIKIKEAK

-466 YKKDLDRLSITFPI
+466 YKNDLDKLNISFPI
-480 RKDPELINYEL
+480 RRDPELINYEL
-491 KNLTSIYE
+491 NDLTSIYE
-499 ETIEKISSNK
+499 ETIEKISANK
-509 FEKDRF
+509 LEKNRF

-520 KSTSYVKPEFINEV
+520 KSTSYVKPEFIDSV

-552 ISDFMKRLLVRR
+552 ISEFMKRLLVRR

-612 EDDDTINVE
+612 EDDDIINVE

-640 HKKELT
+640 NKNELT

-657 KLLTDLRD
+657 KLLMDLRD
-665 KWDKILNNNSF
+665 KWDKILNSKDF
-676 VDPKFTKFNEFI
+676 VDPKFSKFNEFI
-688 KEQLNKEK
+688 KDQLKKEK

-719 NNIRVFKYTSA
+719 NNIKVFKYTSA

-737 REIIKKNFDA
+737 RDIIKRNFDA
-747 SADNQKNDYDVLV
+747 SAENQQNDYDVLV
-760 ATDTISE
+760 ATDTIAE

-810 NFFPTDTGEKISR
+810 NFFPTETGEKISR

-866 DQNPENYY
+866 EQNPENYY

-889 KEVRDLE
+889 KEVRELE
-896 NRQRILRKTKLNLNN
+896 NRQRILRKSKPNLDN
-911 NVIVYAKKGGESIF
+911 NVIVYAKKGDESIF
-925 RLIDDKLEFQT
+925 RLIDEKLEFQT

-947 SKKDERSFLA
+947 SKKDEKSFSA
-957 SENFNSK
+957 SENFVSK
-964 YKMILKN
+964 YRMILKN
-971 LFPKTFHTA
+971 LFPKTYHTA

-996 ETLPTREHAYIKDLI
+996 ETVPAKEHSYIKDLI

-1028 REINKQ
+1028 RQINKK